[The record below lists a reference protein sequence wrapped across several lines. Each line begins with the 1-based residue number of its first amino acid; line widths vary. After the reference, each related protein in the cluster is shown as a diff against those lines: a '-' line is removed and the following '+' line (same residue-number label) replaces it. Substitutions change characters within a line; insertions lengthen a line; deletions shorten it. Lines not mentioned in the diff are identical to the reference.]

1 MLSRCLAQGS
11 SATTRSRAGV
21 SRAPAG
27 QRNSMIR
34 LSLRSGWLIR
44 MLRHA
49 MKAGWPAQAVQ
60 FRDRIERIQRDLVS
74 VDGGSITPG

>member
-1 MLSRCLAQGS
+1 
-11 SATTRSRAGV
+11 
-21 SRAPAG
+21 
-27 QRNSMIR
+27 
-34 LSLRSGWLIR
+34 

>member
-27 QRNSMIR
+27 QRCSMIR

-44 MLRHA
+44 KFTEARPDPDRLQNLREP
-49 MKAGWPAQAVQ
+49 PALALASGRRH
-60 FRDRIERIQRDLVS
+60 FAS
-74 VDGGSITPG
+74 VGP